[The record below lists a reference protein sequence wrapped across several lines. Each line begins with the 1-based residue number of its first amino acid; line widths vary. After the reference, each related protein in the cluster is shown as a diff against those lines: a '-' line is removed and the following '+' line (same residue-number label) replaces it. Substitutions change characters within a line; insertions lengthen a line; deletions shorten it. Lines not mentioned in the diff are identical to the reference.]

1 MNLSAKKMSDE
12 DIPFIYHVFE
22 QNRALLHESYISLEE
37 WTKHLAG
44 TDTSGGGDPYESHHI
59 IMAGATPA
67 AWLKIHSWNKPEICI
82 SMLVVED
89 SFKHKG
95 VGSFAIKFAEKQA
108 RYWAKSAIRIQT
120 TKDNVIAT
128 ECYLKCGY
136 EIVREIENYKG
147 GQGGYEFKKAIFP
160 KALTEDNLK
169 NALSKML
176 NAQIIR
182 VDFQTEQLQGGTV
195 GDVRLVTGMAET
207 ADGKKTPYKIILKV
221 QKKWERHGDYD
232 SWRREYDLYASDFA
246 DLFTGSLRWPKCCHA
261 EINDDEFALWIE
273 YIDGISGNGL
283 TIETLEYAA
292 TELGRFQGRVF
303 KQQDIMEN
311 IKCMSMVDT
320 IIKDYGQWKPETV
333 EYQYLYSNE
342 CTLPEHL
349 RRMLIDTQRQAE
361 TVFAKI
367 KRLPVVLCH
376 KDFWIENIFLS
387 DQEIILID
395 WDGTGW
401 GYLGEDIASLIVDD
415 TDVELLDEYYRRL
428 IPAYYKGLSESMD
441 VSTIE
446 SHYIREM
453 IIIKFG
459 YRFLQKFMFAGS
471 SDVKN
476 RQITALQ
483 KIYEMREIRWN

>member
-1 MNLSAKKMSDE
+1 
-12 DIPFIYHVFE
+12 
-22 QNRALLHESYISLEE
+22 
-37 WTKHLAG
+37 
-44 TDTSGGGDPYESHHI
+44 
-59 IMAGATPA
+59 
-67 AWLKIHSWNKPEICI
+67 
-82 SMLVVED
+82 
-89 SFKHKG
+89 
-95 VGSFAIKFAEKQA
+95 
-108 RYWAKSAIRIQT
+108 
-120 TKDNVIAT
+120 
-128 ECYLKCGY
+128 
-136 EIVREIENYKG
+136 
-147 GQGGYEFKKAIFP
+147 
-160 KALTEDNLK
+160 
-169 NALSKML
+169 ML

-195 GDVRLVTGMAET
+195 GDVRLVSGAAET